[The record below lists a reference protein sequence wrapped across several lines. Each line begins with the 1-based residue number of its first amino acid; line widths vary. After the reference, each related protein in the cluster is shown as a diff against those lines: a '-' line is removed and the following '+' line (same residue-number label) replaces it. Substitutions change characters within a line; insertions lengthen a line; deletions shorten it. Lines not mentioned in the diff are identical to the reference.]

1 MLTNQHGE
9 STMSNTVKKNQE
21 ISLQALY
28 EELELRYGPAMAQE
42 IIDQVKK
49 TEDQDNKP
57 EYMAVKALSE
67 AVEIFRVD
75 AQGIVKK
82 LKNIKSNDLPDDIAN
97 LEEKRLQNELKRIFS
112 CYWIAQHSFYT
123 SYKRAIKGAE
133 VPVKYRYDRY
143 TKPEKMAA

>member
-1 MLTNQHGE
+1 
-9 STMSNTVKKNQE
+9 MSNTVKKNQE
-21 ISLQALY
+21 TSLQALY

-67 AVEIFRVD
+67 AVEIFRAD
-75 AQGIVKK
+75 AQEIVKK
-82 LKNIKSNDLPDDIAN
+82 LRNIKSDELPADIAS
-97 LEEKRLQNELKRIFS
+97 LEEKRLQDELKRIFN

-123 SYKRAIKGAE
+123 LYKRAISGCE
-133 VPVKYRYDRY
+133 VPVKNRYDRH
-143 TKPEKMAA
+143 TKPIKMAA

>member
-1 MLTNQHGE
+1 
-9 STMSNTVKKNQE
+9 MSNTIKKNQE
-21 ISLQALY
+21 TSLQALY
-28 EELELRYGPAMAQE
+28 EELELHYGPAMAQE
-42 IIDQVKK
+42 IIDQVRK

-67 AVEIFRVD
+67 AVEIFRAD
-75 AQGIVKK
+75 AQEIVKK
-82 LKNIKSNDLPDDIAN
+82 LKNIKSNDLPAEVAS
-97 LEEKRLQNELKRIFS
+97 LEEKRLQNELNHIFD

-123 SYKRAIKGAE
+123 LYDRAIKGAE